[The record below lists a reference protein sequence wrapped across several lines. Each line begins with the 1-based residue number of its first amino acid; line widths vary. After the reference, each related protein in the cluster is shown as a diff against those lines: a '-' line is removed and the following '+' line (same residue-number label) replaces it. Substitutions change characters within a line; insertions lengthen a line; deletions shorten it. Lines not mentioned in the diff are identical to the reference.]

1 MCVYNV
7 GGWVPNLVGKYE
19 IVRQAVDEKV
29 LHQNQRVLRTWCYH
43 EGNVLVCPSCVCCKE
58 MISQQLR

>member
-29 LHQNQRVLRTWCYH
+29 LHQNQRVLRTWCH
-43 EGNVLVCPSCVCCKE
+43 HGG
-58 MISQQLR
+58 